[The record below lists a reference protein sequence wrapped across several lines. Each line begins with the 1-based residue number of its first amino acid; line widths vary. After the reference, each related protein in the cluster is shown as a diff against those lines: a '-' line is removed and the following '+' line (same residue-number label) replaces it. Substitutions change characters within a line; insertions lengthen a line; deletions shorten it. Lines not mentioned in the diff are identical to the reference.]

1 MIRIPRGLH
10 SPPGLS
16 RLIIEDGLPAL
27 FLFFSSFN
35 LVELDCFLL
44 SIVLRLFIPFRF
56 FIILPS
62 SELGT
67 LMVTF
72 SRLLCYS
79 GWGL

>member
-1 MIRIPRGLH
+1 MKE
-10 SPPGLS
+10 LS
-16 RLIIEDGLPAL
+16 RVPVHLYDLVSWMYDSSL
-27 FLFFSSFN
+27 FLFSSSFN

-56 FIILPS
+56 FIILLS

-67 LMVTF
+67 LLVTF

>member
-1 MIRIPRGLH
+1 MPVHLYDLV
-10 SPPGLS
+10 SWMYDS
-16 RLIIEDGLPAL
+16 SL

-56 FIILPS
+56 FIFLPS

>member
-1 MIRIPRGLH
+1 MKE
-10 SPPGLS
+10 LS
-16 RLIIEDGLPAL
+16 RVPVHLYDLVSWMYDSSL
-27 FLFFSSFN
+27 FLFSSSFN

-44 SIVLRLFIPFRF
+44 SFVLRLFIPFCF